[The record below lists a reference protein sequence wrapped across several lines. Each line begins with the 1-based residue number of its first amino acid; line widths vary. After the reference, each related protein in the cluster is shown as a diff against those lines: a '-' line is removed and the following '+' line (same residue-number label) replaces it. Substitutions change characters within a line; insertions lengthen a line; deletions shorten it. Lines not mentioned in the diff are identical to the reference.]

1 MNDRNVVTSLK
12 IRLLILLLKL
22 SAKQTTSQA
31 ICGYNKDLQ
40 WFAKYFIFFSHIN
53 RLISTEK
60 RSSWLTKSYYII
72 VANVCVLY
80 IST

>member
-1 MNDRNVVTSLK
+1 MLIRSDVEMNDRNVVTSLK

-40 WFAKYFIFFSHIN
+40 
-53 RLISTEK
+53 
-60 RSSWLTKSYYII
+60 
-72 VANVCVLY
+72 
-80 IST
+80 

>member
-1 MNDRNVVTSLK
+1 MIPVPVVSLNLAPFSVVSLINCHSFIVHNILNFKMLIRSDVEMNDRNVVTSLK

-40 WFAKYFIFFSHIN
+40 
-53 RLISTEK
+53 
-60 RSSWLTKSYYII
+60 
-72 VANVCVLY
+72 
-80 IST
+80 